1 MGKTSTI
8 YEQTRDLFTKMH
20 SLSNESQSTGLQSMW
35 EHFILESRIK
45 GQKIRELISKEGNF
59 LPHKE
64 KGILTIYF
72 LKLI

>member
-45 GQKIRELISKEGNF
+45 VR
-59 LPHKE
+59 
-64 KGILTIYF
+64 
-72 LKLI
+72 KLES